1 MNYLMMINSNKT
13 VSENHLEQIAQALE
27 RMNCIKEPLL
37 KELPIVKQIKL
48 MEINRQFW
56 DNTDTLR

>member
-1 MNYLMMINSNKT
+1 MLTDRSLSKEKIQENMNYLMMINSNKT

-37 KELPIVKQIKL
+37 KELPIVK
-48 MEINRQFW
+48 
-56 DNTDTLR
+56 